1 MYYDAVVTSDSD
13 SKGENR
19 IKVYIPS
26 LMQKFKTNTE
36 TSNKKSLSISF
47 KTDLQTD
54 LSSSTTLTK
63 EIMESNSIIAY
74 PSLQNGSSKNGSAIT
89 PEVGDNVSVFF
100 MNDDW
105 SQCFYMD
112 SMSPYVSGVKL
123 DYSSLMEDTASPKH
137 KVLYKSRKNNLIA
150 INDADGK
157 ESVMLKSVGNK
168 VHISSAGDFIDLFTH
183 SGFQI
188 KIDDKNKKI
197 SLTTAGGQSLTIDD
211 GGSMFN
217 IICLGDTN
225 IASTGSTILSSG
237 GAITISGSSVSI
249 N

>member
-1 MYYDAVVTSDSD
+1 MYYDAIVTSDSD

-36 TSNKKSLSISF
+36 SSTTKPLSIDF
-47 KTDLQTD
+47 KTDLQAD
-54 LSSSTTLTK
+54 LSSITSVNKQIAET
-63 EIMESNSIIAY
+63 NSIIAY
-74 PSLQNGSSKNGSAIT
+74 PSYQNGSASNGSAIT
-89 PEVGDNVSVFF
+89 PEVGDYVSVFF

-105 SQCFYMD
+105 SQCFYVD
-112 SMSPYVSGVKL
+112 SMSPYVSGLKL
-123 DYSSLMEDTASPKH
+123 SYSDLMEDEASPKH

-150 INDADGK
+150 INDKDGK
-157 ESVMLKSVGNK
+157 ESIMLKSLGNK

-197 SLTTAGGQSLTIDD
+197 SLITAGGQSLVIDD

-217 IICLGDTN
+217 VICLGDTN
-225 IASTGSTILSSG
+225 ITSTGSTIISSG
-237 GAITISGSSVSI
+237 SDIVISGSTVSI